1 VNLSGTRQA
10 ITTAL
15 SGTSA
20 NLYWYVPE
28 TVIAPAIV
36 IVPDSDY
43 IEPISISRNQ
53 YKARFR
59 VTFLVSMRNN
69 QSALD
74 NIESLA
80 FDTLAALPNGWQVG
94 NVSQPNPI
102 NLGQADLLSADLT
115 VEVMTTAE

>member
-1 VNLSGTRQA
+1 MNLSATRQS
-10 ITTAL
+10 ITDAL
-15 SGTSA
+15 ASVSA

-28 TVIAPAIV
+28 TIIAPAVV

-43 IEPISISRNQ
+43 IEPISISRSQ

-59 VTFLVSMRNN
+59 VTFFVGMRNN

-74 NIESLA
+74 NLETLA
-80 FDTLAALPNGWQVG
+80 FAALDALPAGITVG
-94 NVSQPNPI
+94 NVSQPQPI

-115 VEVMTTAE
+115 IELTTQAS